1 MMTSSMTRA
10 ALAALILAG
19 IAAAAGG
26 AAGVWNCAALTP
38 EGEALKFTLKI
49 REEEGRISA
58 TLENAR
64 GAAPVIDF
72 KLEGSTVSFKTDYD
86 GSRYTLTLK
95 IEGDK
100 LEGTYTGEPATGR
113 VTGVRQR

>member
-1 MMTSSMTRA
+1 MVRT

-26 AAGVWNCAALTP
+26 AAGVWNCVALTP
-38 EGEALKFTLKI
+38 DGEALKFTLKI

-58 TLENAR
+58 TVEDAR
-64 GAAPVIDF
+64 GAAPVIDP
-72 KLEGSTVSFKTDYD
+72 KLEGATVSFKVDYD
-86 GSRYTLTLK
+86 GSRYTMALK

-100 LEGTYTGEPATGR
+100 LEGTYTGEPAAGK
-113 VTGVRQR
+113 VTGARQK

>member
-10 ALAALILAG
+10 ALAALILTG

-26 AAGVWNCAALTP
+26 AAGAWDCTALTP
-38 EGEALKFTLKI
+38 EGEALKFVLKI
-49 REEEGRISA
+49 REEAGRISA
-58 TLENAR
+58 TMETAS
-64 GAAPVIDF
+64 GSVPAIDP
-72 KLEGSTVSFKTDYD
+72 KLEGSTVSFKVDRD
-86 GSRYTLTLK
+86 GSLYTLVLK

-100 LEGTYTGEPATGR
+100 LEGTYTGEPATGK

>member
-49 REEEGRISA
+49 REEAGRISA
-58 TLENAR
+58 TLESAR
-64 GAAPVIDF
+64 GEVPVIDP
-72 KLEGSTVSFKTDYD
+72 KLEGATVSFKVDYD
-86 GSRYTLTLK
+86 GSRYTLALK
-95 IEGDK
+95 IDGDK
-100 LEGTYTGEPATGR
+100 LEGTYSGESAAGK
-113 VTGVRQR
+113 VTGARQQ